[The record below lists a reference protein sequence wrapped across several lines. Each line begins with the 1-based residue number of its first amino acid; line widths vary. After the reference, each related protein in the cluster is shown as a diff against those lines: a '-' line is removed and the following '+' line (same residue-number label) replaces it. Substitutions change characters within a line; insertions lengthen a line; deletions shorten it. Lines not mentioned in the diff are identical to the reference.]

1 VEGECRV
8 CRGPVLA
15 HFHMGKES
23 TRKSWSWPALPGK
36 GKGTKR
42 QNYDGPFLELLARE
56 GDLYMLE
63 VQCLIASFVVCV

>member
-1 VEGECRV
+1 
-8 CRGPVLA
+8 
-15 HFHMGKES
+15 MGKES